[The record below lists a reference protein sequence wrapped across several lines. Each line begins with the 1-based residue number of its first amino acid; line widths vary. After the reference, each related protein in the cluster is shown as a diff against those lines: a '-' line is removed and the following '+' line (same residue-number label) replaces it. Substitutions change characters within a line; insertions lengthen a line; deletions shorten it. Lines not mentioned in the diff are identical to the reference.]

1 MVRTLSSRAFIALSL
16 VLMLILAACGSQP
29 AAEPTAAPAPEA
41 TEAPA
46 APAPDAT
53 EAPAADATEAP
64 ATGEAET
71 ITIWHQWDGTYLEA
85 IEQAFRDYEAANPG
99 VTIDLSRPDDV
110 NNALQVAI
118 PAGEGPDII
127 GWANDQIGQS
137 ALVGNIVPL
146 DDYGIT
152 RDFLDSTYEPA
163 AVNGVVWQ
171 DRIWGLPETQEGI
184 ALIYNRELVDEASLP
199 TDLDGLLAA
208 AQEFRAANPDKAYVC
223 NQGFGGADAYHVAPI
238 YFGFGVPS
246 YVDDAGMAFVN
257 TPEMVAGGE
266 YLAEMAQVSFT
277 ENSYE
282 ICQAALAEGRAAM
295 WWTGPWAVASVEE
308 DGVDYGILPMGRPFV
323 GIKTLLLT
331 KNAVDRGNTERALDI
346 MRYFT
351 SADVQ
356 LQLALTNKTIPAAT
370 EALNNPEVQAL
381 ASLAGFGESLN
392 AGVPMA
398 NTPFASA
405 QWQPVG
411 DASAAIWNGTQA
423 PAEALEAAQTAIEDA
438 IGQMQ

>member
-1 MVRTLSSRAFIALSL
+1 MARYLSSRTLVALTL
-16 VLMLILAACGSQP
+16 VLMLILAACGGQP
-29 AAEPTAAPAPEA
+29 TAQEPT
-41 TEAPA
+41 A

-53 EAPAADATEAP
+53 EAPAPAPDATEAP
-64 ATGEAET
+64 APPASGEAET

-85 IEQAFRDYEAANPG
+85 IEQAFRDYETANPG

-137 ALVGNIVPL
+137 ALVGNIVAL

-152 RDFLDSTYEPA
+152 MDFLNSTYEPA

-171 DRIWGLPETQEGI
+171 ERIWGLPESQEGI
-184 ALIYNRELVDEASLP
+184 ALIYNKELVDEANLP
-199 TDLDGLLAA
+199 SDLDGLLAA
-208 AQEFRAANPDKAYVC
+208 AQEFRAANPDKTYVC

-238 YFGFGVPS
+238 YFGFGVPTF
-246 YVDDAGMAFVN
+246 VDDAGTVFVN
-257 TPEMVAGGE
+257 TPEMIAGGE
-266 YLAEMAQVSFT
+266 YLAELSQVSFT
-277 ENSYE
+277 ENTYD
-282 ICQAALAEGRAAM
+282 ICQASLAEGKAAM
-295 WWTGPWAVASVEE
+295 WWTGPWAVASVEA
-308 DGVDYGILPMGRPFV
+308 DGVDYGILPMGKPFV
-323 GIKTLLLT
+323 GIKTLLMT
-331 KNAVDRGNTERALDI
+331 KNAVDRGNTDRALDI

-351 SADVQ
+351 SAEVQ
-356 LQLALTNKTIPAAT
+356 LQIALINKTIPAAT
-370 EALNNPEVQAL
+370 EALNNPEIQAL

-411 DASAAIWNGTQA
+411 DASVAIWNGTQP
-423 PAEALEAAQTAIEDA
+423 PAEALEAAADAIEQA